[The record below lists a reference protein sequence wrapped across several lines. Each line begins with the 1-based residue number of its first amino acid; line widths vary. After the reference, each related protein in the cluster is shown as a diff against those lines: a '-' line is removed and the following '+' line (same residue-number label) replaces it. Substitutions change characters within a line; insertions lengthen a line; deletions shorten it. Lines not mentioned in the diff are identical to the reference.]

1 MPQNTVQQ
9 LLRAAFKRIDQLDA
23 EVLLAHVLQRSREH
37 LSAHSDRGVPAP
49 RAKRFRHLVRRR
61 EEYAP
66 LAYLVGHKEFFG
78 LDFIVNKD
86 VLVPRPETEMIVE
99 QVLEEMGKGK
109 WEKGN
114 VFLVDVGT
122 GSGCIPI
129 AIMKNIQ
136 TFKHLNIQ
144 TFATDNSRRALRVA
158 KRNAARHGV
167 DITFLKGDLLQ
178 PLFKTLQLYNPA
190 FGRDPAYGGGSTT
203 LQLIITA
210 NLPYLTE
217 EQYASEPSIQFEPK
231 SALVAKNNG
240 ITLYQQ
246 LLQQI
251 KLLIT
256 NYPLLITCFFEI
268 DPSQSKRLHTLIQDY
283 LSEAKVKIKTDL
295 AGRERVVVIKL

>member
-178 PLFKTLQLYNPA
+178 PLFQTLQLYNSSSPPIFLTSPKNSTPLNHQFNSNPNPPWLPKITASLFISNFSSKSNCSLPITHYSLPA
-190 FGRDPAYGGGSTT
+190 FLKLIPPNQSAST
-203 LQLIITA
+203 
-210 NLPYLTE
+210 
-217 EQYASEPSIQFEPK
+217 
-231 SALVAKNNG
+231 
-240 ITLYQQ
+240 
-246 LLQQI
+246 
-251 KLLIT
+251 
-256 NYPLLITCFFEI
+256 
-268 DPSQSKRLHTLIQDY
+268 R
-283 LSEAKVKIKTDL
+283 
-295 AGRERVVVIKL
+295 